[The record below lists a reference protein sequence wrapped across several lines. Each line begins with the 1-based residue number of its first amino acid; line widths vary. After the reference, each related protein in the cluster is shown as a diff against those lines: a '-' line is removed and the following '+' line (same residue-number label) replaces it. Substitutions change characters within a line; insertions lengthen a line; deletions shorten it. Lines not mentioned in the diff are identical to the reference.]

1 MVVFA
6 TARKLKALIIG
17 ADAGTVTSDGII
29 ADLKAASVPIT
40 FADCRI
46 CPDPCDEGHVDY
58 PARFDVDMES
68 FMLGSVKPYR
78 RQVVIS
84 TGKSDWDREVT
95 EAPGSLATYISEVQS
110 QAKLPSP
117 PSASTKSIHGIFSAN
132 DTNRVAILNG
142 SHKSLSDEESLESVL
157 VFPDYKVVTEVPC
170 SLDGA
175 KGLWDSVLNPPA
187 DSTQESTFK
196 TWVLPYSCIIL
207 LCSHKRRDNRCS
219 IASVKLEEEFTRCLH
234 NHDWEIHTQ
243 LEDLASTVGPS
254 LESLSTP
261 EEQTADVLR
270 QLKALPAEQKALI
283 LKNSHTGGHKYAGN
297 CIIYTP
303 QGSGVWYGRVT
314 THEVESIVK
323 NTILG
328 GEVLP
333 PLLRGGLNLA
343 RPGCKNLQDW

>member
-1 MVVFA
+1 M
-6 TARKLKALIIG
+6 
-17 ADAGTVTSDGII
+17 S
-29 ADLKAASVPIT
+29 
-40 FADCRI
+40 
-46 CPDPCDEGHVDY
+46 
-58 PARFDVDMES
+58 
-68 FMLGSVKPYR
+68 LGN
-78 RQVVIS
+78 
-84 TGKSDWDREVT
+84 
-95 EAPGSLATYISEVQS
+95 L
-110 QAKLPSP
+110 LSP
-117 PSASTKSIHGIFSAN
+117 T
-132 DTNRVAILNG
+132 
-142 SHKSLSDEESLESVL
+142 LSDHFS
-157 VFPDYKVVTEVPC
+157 
-170 SLDGA
+170 G
-175 KGLWDSVLNPPA
+175 
-187 DSTQESTFK
+187 
-196 TWVLPYSCIIL
+196 
-207 LCSHKRRDNRCS
+207 SHKRRDNRCS
-219 IASVKLEEEFTRCLH
+219 IASVKLEEGTPWVSFAYLQTPNPSLLPPEFTRCLH

-243 LEDLASTVGPS
+243 LEDLASTVGPP

-297 CIIYTP
+297 CIVSSAFDRMTSGSVFTSMQIYTP